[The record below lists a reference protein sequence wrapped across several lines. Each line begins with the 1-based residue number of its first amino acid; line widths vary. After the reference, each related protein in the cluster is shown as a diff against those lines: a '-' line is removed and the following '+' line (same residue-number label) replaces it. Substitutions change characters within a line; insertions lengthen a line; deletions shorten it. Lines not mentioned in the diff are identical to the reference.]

1 MYLLASIGLHNFLA
15 RNRGIHTSILRE
27 QLLCTYTLYDCI
39 HVCNCVLAAL
49 YDRVCVCNCMCAK
62 CMGLKVLPN
71 TQNRKIYTQTKK
83 EICMWCMQNVD
94 NSHEGHTRDLGNVRC
109 VYVCMR
115 AKHNEPCI
123 TLTMSLRATDAHN
136 PYLHTHTHTH
146 THIHT
151 YSRCS
156 PVFFERFFAYNERT
170 QCVLL
175 HACIHTAH
183 EAELTSLWV
192 SFRAMTRRIPEK
204 RYTSCSEAHGACVHA
219 RYEVCVYACVH
230 VCELAITE
238 NMYLL

>member
-1 MYLLASIGLHNFLA
+1 MHMYLLASIGLHNFLA

-123 TLTMSLRATDAHN
+123 TLTMSLRAKDAHN
-136 PYLHTHTHTH
+136 PYLQTHTH

-151 YSRCS
+151 YIQPMQPSI
-156 PVFFERFFAYNERT
+156 
-170 QCVLL
+170 L
-175 HACIHTAH
+175 
-183 EAELTSLWV
+183 
-192 SFRAMTRRIPEK
+192 
-204 RYTSCSEAHGACVHA
+204 
-219 RYEVCVYACVH
+219 
-230 VCELAITE
+230 
-238 NMYLL
+238 